1 MSSKMAKQRK
11 RQHLFHHLKKTST
24 SEDAEAA
31 AVARQNQLNEQQAQG
46 NKSPVANGDP
56 HNETT
61 ISEISADITI
71 DSVKDHTMAQQQLL
85 DSTMTSTTSKSSI
98 KPPPVIVEEV
108 VDEKVEES
116 NPAAAPSEQITETN
130 GVNGSTEDVNGI
142 AESLESTV
150 ITDHINDQT
159 TEIIPDLKND
169 LDGDITLTVE
179 DNNHH
184 DDTANNDQEN
194 DDVNETVIHEKTI
207 LETTTK
213 VKNEIS
219 TAVTDAKVDEQ
230 ILDESKEVLEEVQA
244 PLASMESD
252 PAPLASLDSANSSDL
267 QSM

>member
-1 MSSKMAKQRK
+1 M
-11 RQHLFHHLKKTST
+11 
-24 SEDAEAA
+24 
-31 AVARQNQLNEQQAQG
+31 V
-46 NKSPVANGDP
+46 
-56 HNETT
+56 
-61 ISEISADITI
+61 
-71 DSVKDHTMAQQQLL
+71 
-85 DSTMTSTTSKSSI
+85 
-98 KPPPVIVEEV
+98 
-108 VDEKVEES
+108 
-116 NPAAAPSEQITETN
+116 
-130 GVNGSTEDVNGI
+130 
-142 AESLESTV
+142 
-150 ITDHINDQT
+150 
-159 TEIIPDLKND
+159 LKND

-184 DDTANNDQEN
+184 DVTANNDQEN
-194 DDVNETVIHEKTI
+194 DDVDETVIHEKTI